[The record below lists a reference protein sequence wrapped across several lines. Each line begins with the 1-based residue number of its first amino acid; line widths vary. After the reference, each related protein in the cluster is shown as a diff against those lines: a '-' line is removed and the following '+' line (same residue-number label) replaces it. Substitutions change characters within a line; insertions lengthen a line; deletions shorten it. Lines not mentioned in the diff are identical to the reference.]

1 MSVKVGV
8 SDAPALSGAA
18 VRHGYIIHERRL
30 VKKLYMGCSAYL
42 QLRFA
47 MHACM
52 QLGLA
57 QFRRGS
63 PWSFCLRWP
72 EREVS
77 TAQHRAWCASFL
89 TWYGRR
95 ERHL

>member
-18 VRHGYIIHERRL
+18 VRHRYIIHERRL

-57 QFRRGS
+57 QFRTRLS
-63 PWSFCLRWP
+63 VELLS
-72 EREVS
+72 EVAR
-77 TAQHRAWCASFL
+77 T
-89 TWYGRR
+89 
-95 ERHL
+95 